1 MSELVTVRDRILIHA
16 RDRFTAEGFARVTID
31 DLVSSLGMSKKTF
44 YTVFESKDDLV
55 HQIMQRRMGEIG
67 VNIDRILNSPENSVI
82 KLNELM
88 EFLGKMINRI
98 GFPFM
103 VDVQRHLPEL
113 WRKVEDFRARK
124 VAATFGK
131 LVDQGMSEGLI
142 RADLNK
148 RVFITAYYASIQEIM
163 QPAILANESFSAHEA
178 IREIVAIF
186 FQGAMTDQGR
196 RDLINLQNMHS
207 SS

>member
-1 MSELVTVRDRILIHA
+1 MSEPLTVRDRILLHA
-16 RDRFTAEGFARVTID
+16 RDRFRVEGFARVTVD
-31 DLVSSLGMSKKTF
+31 DLVSSLAMSKKTF

-67 VNIDRILNSPENSVI
+67 VNIDRILNSPQNSVI

-88 EFLGKMINRI
+88 EFLGALISRI

-103 VDVQRHLPEL
+103 VDVQRYLPEL
-113 WRKVEDFRARK
+113 WKKIEDFRARK
-124 VAATFGK
+124 VADTFGK
-131 LVDQGMSEGLI
+131 LVDQGMREGLI

-148 RVFITAYYASIQEIM
+148 RVFITAYYASIQQIM

-178 IREIVAIF
+178 LKEIVAIF
-186 FQGAMTDQGR
+186 FQGAMTERGR
-196 RDLINLQNMHS
+196 RDLTNLQNMHS

>member
-1 MSELVTVRDRILIHA
+1 MAEARTIRDRMLIHA
-16 RDRFTAEGFARVTID
+16 RDRFRVEGFARVTID
-31 DLVSSLGMSKKTF
+31 DLVSSLAMSKKTF
-44 YTVFESKDDLV
+44 YTVFESKEDLV

-67 VNIDRILNSPENSVI
+67 VGIERILNSPQNSVV

-88 EFLGKMINRI
+88 EFLGALIHRI

-103 VDVQRHLPEL
+103 LDVQRHLPEL
-113 WRKVEDFRARK
+113 WKKIEDFRAQK
-124 VAATFGK
+124 VAGTFGK
-131 LVDQGMSEGLI
+131 LVDQGKREGLI

-148 RVFITAYYASIQEIM
+148 RVFIAAYYASIQQIM

-178 IREIVAIF
+178 IKEIVEIF
-186 FQGAMTDQGR
+186 FKGAMTDQGR
-196 RDLINLQNMHS
+196 RDMINLQNMLS